1 MSEVADS
8 GVRACRRYDS
18 SIAAQ
23 AATAGAASRWR
34 PRARGGARR
43 RARRPPVCAPH
54 SAASSPAS
62 SSARHALCCL
72 HALPGAAAA
81 PLAGVPAR
89 AASGAGGSAGLA
101 PGGPRAL
108 ASAVPASRAGSDVSC
123 VLPAAWTSAAS
134 AHGSLSRRCISCAT
148 AHRHFRTL
156 HNVHACSLSV
166 LSRKIKHP
174 SHQYLIRVRELHLRY
189 AASLQAPVLGG
200 LRHTTARFFK
210 ALDGGGAAGEVRHL
224 AGVAHARA
232 EAAQRGLVAA
242 HLPQRVRIRLAP
254 PRPPAQGRCVSG
266 AAGRSGVQRCVPG

>member
-81 PLAGVPAR
+81 PLAGAPAR

-101 PGGPRAL
+101 PGGPRAQ

-148 AHRHFRTL
+148 AHRHFCTL
-156 HNVHACSLSV
+156 HNVHACRLNSQNQASESPTLD
-166 LSRKIKHP
+166 SRKRTAP
-174 SHQYLIRVRELHLRY
+174 SRCSVTASSSAWR
-189 AASLQAPVLGG
+189 AAAHDCTLLQGAGRRRRGG
-200 LRHTTARFFK
+200 R
-210 ALDGGGAAGEVRHL
+210 GAAPGWR
-224 AGVAHARA
+224 GARA
-232 EAAQRGLVAA
+232 R
-242 HLPQRVRIRLAP
+242 
-254 PRPPAQGRCVSG
+254 
-266 AAGRSGVQRCVPG
+266 